1 VTCDKTPLLNIGA
14 VTNLFV
20 TGARDHENARDQ
32 VAPTS
37 HVTYHVTSGP
47 LEYHVTY
54 HVTHH
59 VIQLTLTRHMI
70 YHVTHHVIQLT
81 LTRHMIY
88 HLTRTQAQYGSAH
101 SLEHSMNVR

>member
-1 VTCDKTPLLNIGA
+1 MVHKSNGIS

-37 HVTYHVTSGP
+37 HVTVGTHVTCHVTSGP
-47 LEYHVTY
+47 LGYHVTY

-59 VIQLTLTRHMI
+59 VIQLALTRH
-70 YHVTHHVIQLT
+70 V
-81 LTRHMIY
+81 IY
-88 HLTRTQAQYGSAH
+88 HLTRTQAQYGPAH
-101 SLEHSMNVR
+101 SLEHSMNL